1 MYQPTDFDL
10 DILRLLRDSQPLT
23 ESEIEKKLPKVQ
35 AVPLR
40 IRDLSARPSDMFPGS
55 PRRSPPDDAY
65 IHPESGQYWG
75 PRTRYVLTPL
85 GMKTLQDAALTRR
98 KDRRDLWL
106 RNAWIPILVSLFTN
120 LILGALQQLLPQILQ
135 WASSF
140 LSTIS

>member
-10 DILRLLRDSQPLT
+10 DILRLLRDSQPLS

-40 IRDLSARPSDMFPGS
+40 IRDLSARPSDVFPGS
-55 PRRSPPDDAY
+55 LYDFPPNISY
-65 IHPESGQYWG
+65 LRPENGRYLG

-106 RNAWIPILVSLFTN
+106 RNAWIPILVSLLTN